1 MTISTTKK
9 LAGITAAAGL
19 IIALAGCGSAP
30 DADSTGSAAAGGT
43 VDGFLPCLVSDAGG
57 WNDKSFNESAK
68 NGMDKAAKE
77 IGVTPLA
84 TRSTWP

>member
-19 IIALAGCGSAP
+19 LIALAGCGSAP
-30 DADSTGSAAAGGT
+30 EANPTGSGDAGAA
-43 VDGFLPCLVSDAGG
+43 DFLPCLISDAGG

-68 NGMDKAAKE
+68 NGMDKAA
-77 IGVTPLA
+77 
-84 TRSTWP
+84 S